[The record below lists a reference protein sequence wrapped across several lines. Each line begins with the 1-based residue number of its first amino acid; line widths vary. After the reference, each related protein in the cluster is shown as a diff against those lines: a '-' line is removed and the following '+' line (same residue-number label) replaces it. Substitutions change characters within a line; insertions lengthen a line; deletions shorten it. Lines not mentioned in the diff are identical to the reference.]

1 MIRFEDQ
8 VQRATPR
15 SINVYQSIAA
25 LRFARPASSS
35 SVFPTTTSSIRG
47 TTTKVAPRAP
57 SAKSVRRYNP
67 RTGGTARE
75 EDFVGYMQNLGL
87 PHPKQLAAALPANLR
102 AGEPQGD
109 GRRPAAVGGRRSR
122 RMEASARSL
131 PSGSHA
137 IAARST
143 CWMSAR
149 ARRATVSSARW
160 ARWRELKTSRSTSC
174 ARGW

>member
-67 RTGGTARE
+67 RIGGTARE
-75 EDFVGYMQNLGL
+75 EDFVLDVRSRAESDGELGALAGAQNIPLDE
-87 PHPKQLAAALPANLR
+87 LR
-102 AGEPQGD
+102 ARLAEVRTDKPVVVICQTGK
-109 GRRPAAVGGRRSR
+109 RSPR
-122 RMEASARSL
+122 
-131 PSGSHA
+131 
-137 IAARST
+137 
-143 CWMSAR
+143 
-149 ARRATVSSARW
+149 
-160 ARWRELKTSRSTSC
+160 
-174 ARGW
+174 